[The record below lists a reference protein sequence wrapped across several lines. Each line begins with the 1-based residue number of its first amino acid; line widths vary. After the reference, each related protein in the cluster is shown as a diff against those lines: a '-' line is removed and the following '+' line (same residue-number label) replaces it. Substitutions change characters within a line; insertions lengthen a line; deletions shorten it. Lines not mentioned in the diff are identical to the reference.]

1 MGEITERAAVRR
13 LQDRL
18 GFGPR
23 PGSVEAGF
31 EATLGRL
38 LNPAADTGLA
48 PPPALPQPVEK
59 KKDKGKESKG
69 KEGRGRAEP
78 GTAERG
84 EGEPGKPDTEEARAA
99 RKAANKAR
107 AAQEVQL
114 AVWWLD
120 RMVAGE
126 RATERLTWF
135 WHGHFATS
143 SQKVRSPQFMLAQ
156 NQILRAHARGSFA
169 ELAQRLI
176 TDAAMIRWLDGND
189 NRKGSPNENLAREYF
204 ELFTLGIGN
213 YTEIDVFE
221 GARALT
227 GWTVRRTSAQ
237 ARFVPARHD
246 SDPKTILGQTGDF
259 GAKEFVDLALAKPES
274 AKFVIGRLWFRLVS
288 PTPPSS
294 ATLARLVAA
303 YGTKRDI
310 EAVLR
315 AIVVEPAFRDS
326 ASAMVKQPVEWAVGL
341 MRALNVRPSGLNDKM
356 KLRLLAGLRGMG
368 QVPFRPPSVGGWP
381 SGASW
386 LTTSAG
392 VTRLQL
398 AQLLAK
404 QAELGQLPK
413 ASARVD
419 GVRALLGVDAWTD
432 RTRNALAGLTDPAQL
447 VAVAACAP
455 EYVVSG

>member
-23 PGSVEAGF
+23 PGALDAGF
-31 EATLGRL
+31 DATLGRL
-38 LNPAADTGLA
+38 LSTAADAGLT
-48 PPPALPQPVEK
+48 PPPALPQPAMPEK
-59 KKDKGKESKG
+59 KK
-69 KEGRGRAEP
+69 
-78 GTAERG
+78 G
-84 EGEPGKPDTEEARAA
+84 EGKKAGGEEAKAA
-99 RKAANKAR
+99 KKAANKAR
-107 AAQEVQL
+107 AAQEAQL
-114 AVWWLD
+114 VVWWLD

-143 SQKVRSPQFMLAQ
+143 NQKVRSAQAMLAQ
-156 NQILRAHARGSFA
+156 NQVFRTNARGSFT
-169 ELAQRLI
+169 ELAHRLI
-176 TDAAMIRWLDGND
+176 TDAAMVRWLDGND
-189 NRKGSPNENLAREYF
+189 NRKGSPNENLAREF
-204 ELFTLGIGN
+204 LELFTLGIGS
-213 YTEIDVFE
+213 YAEADVRE

-237 ARFVPARHD
+237 ATFVSARHD
-246 SDPKTILGQTGDF
+246 PGPKNLFGKTGDF

-274 AKFVIGRLWFRLVS
+274 ADFVIGRLWFRLVS
-288 PTPPSS
+288 PAPPSS
-294 ATLARLVAA
+294 ATVAKLAAA
-303 YGTKRDI
+303 YGTKCDI
-310 EAVLR
+310 QAVLK
-315 AIVVEPAFRDS
+315 AIVAEPAFRDP
-326 ASAMVKQPVEWAVGL
+326 ASTMVKQPVEWTVGL
-341 MRALNVRPSGLNDKM
+341 MRALNLRPASFDDKT
-356 KLRLLAGLRGMG
+356 KLKLLAGLRGMG

-404 QAELGQLPK
+404 QAELGQLQK

-419 GVRALLGVDAWTD
+419 GVRDLLGVDAWSD

>member
-23 PGSVEAGF
+23 AGSVDDGF
-31 EATLGRL
+31 DVVVGRL
-38 LNPAADTGLA
+38 LSSAADAGMS
-48 PPPALPQPVEK
+48 PPPVLSARE
-59 KKDKGKESKG
+59 
-69 KEGRGRAEP
+69 
-78 GTAERG
+78 
-84 EGEPGKPDTEEARAA
+84 KPDKDDKAA
-99 RKAANKAR
+99 KKAANKAR
-107 AAQEVQL
+107 AAQEAQL
-114 AVWWLD
+114 VVWWLD
-120 RMVAGE
+120 RMVVGE

-143 SQKVRSPQFMLAQ
+143 SQKVRSAQAMLAQ
-156 NQILRAHARGSFA
+156 NQLFRTNARGSFTD
-169 ELAQRLI
+169 LAHRLI
-176 TDAAMIRWLDGND
+176 TDAALVRWLDGND
-189 NRKGSPNENLAREYF
+189 NRKGSPNENLAREF
-204 ELFTLGIGN
+204 LELFTLGIGS
-213 YTEIDVFE
+213 YSEDDVRE

-227 GWTVRRTSAQ
+227 GWVVRRTSAQ
-237 ARFVPARHD
+237 ATFVSARHD
-246 SDPKTILGQTGDF
+246 PGSKTFLGKTGDF

-274 AKFVIGRLWFRLVS
+274 ADFVIGRLWFRLVS
-288 PTPPSS
+288 PTPPPA
-294 ATLARLVAA
+294 ATVAKLAVA

-310 EAVLR
+310 QAVLK
-315 AIVVEPAFRDS
+315 AIVAEPAFRDT
-326 ASAMVKQPVEWAVGL
+326 ASTMVKQPVEWAVGL
-341 MRALNVRPSGLNDKM
+341 MRALNLRPATFDDKA
-356 KLRLLAGLRGMG
+356 KLKLLAGLRGMG

-404 QAELGQLPK
+404 QAELGQLQK

-419 GVRALLGVDAWTD
+419 GVRDLLGVDAWSD
-432 RTRNALAGLTDPAQL
+432 RTRNALADLTDPAQL